1 MKCYYWLVKDACTSL
16 TASVTASSVHELKNV
31 CLASLVEEFH
41 LVVTSIIVHLNLI
54 VDTAGIRMSE
64 SRSYSSVQSSVL
76 QQLHLLVI
84 VVAGTCFDGT
94 STGTPRIGYLRS
106 GSIGALVT
114 RILHKECQGSGCED
128 W

>member
-1 MKCYYWLVKDACTSL
+1 MKGYYWLVKDASTSL

-31 CLASLVEEFH
+31 CLASQVEEFH
-41 LVVTSIIVHLNLI
+41 LVMTSITVHLNLI

-76 QQLHLLVI
+76 QQLQLLGI
-84 VVAGTCFDGT
+84 VVAGTCFYGT
-94 STGTPRIGYLRS
+94 STGTSRIGYLRS
-106 GSIGALVT
+106 GSIGGLVT
-114 RILHKECQGSGCED
+114 RILHKECQGSDCED